1 MQTTMGRPVIMG
13 RKTFESM
20 KAPLPG
26 RTNIVL
32 TQNPDWQR
40 DGVQAVATLEEA
52 IEVAES
58 QCLIDGVD
66 EVMIIGGAQIYE
78 KALPQADKLYVT
90 LVHDQPEG
98 DVFFPDFDLTQWRVL
113 VDERF
118 EADERH
124 SSAYTIRT
132 LERVS

>member
-40 DGVQAVATLEEA
+40 DGVQAVATLER
-52 IEVAES
+52 
-58 QCLIDGVD
+58 
-66 EVMIIGGAQIYE
+66 
-78 KALPQADKLYVT
+78 PADSRLQKK
-90 LVHDQPEG
+90 
-98 DVFFPDFDLTQWRVL
+98 
-113 VDERF
+113 
-118 EADERH
+118 
-124 SSAYTIRT
+124 
-132 LERVS
+132 LERLANMGAALTKARTKGLT